1 VSSYIFISAIAVGLP
16 SLAFCVVGVVA
27 VTRANREDI
36 PAVVRAL
43 NRRARRTKRP
53 KGIHIVPYPPASPDQ
68 DQWVATRRDTH
79 DALTAESADE
89 LREKIRADY
98 HARPVPR

>member
-1 VSSYIFISAIAVGLP
+1 VSSYMLSALVVGFP
-16 SLAFCVVGVVA
+16 SLGSCIVGVVA
-27 VTRANREDI
+27 LMRAKREDI

-53 KGIHIVPYPPASPDQ
+53 KGIHIVPYPLASPDQ

>member
-1 VSSYIFISAIAVGLP
+1 MSSYIFISAIAVGLP

-43 NRRARRTKRP
+43 NRRARRTK
-53 KGIHIVPYPPASPDQ
+53 S
-68 DQWVATRRDTH
+68 
-79 DALTAESADE
+79 
-89 LREKIRADY
+89 REAG
-98 HARPVPR
+98 

>member
-1 VSSYIFISAIAVGLP
+1 MSSYMLSALVVGFP
-16 SLAFCVVGVVA
+16 SLGSCIVGVV
-27 VTRANREDI
+27 VLKRSKRVDI